1 MFLVFLWSFPGRGYR
16 VCTCVLVMIGTV
28 EGRWMG
34 KLRVDGWHL
43 EMGREVTEGVAC
55 GVAGRGVDRW
65 RRGEGGGERVTGL
78 CVRVCVCVCACVFS
92 R

>member
-34 KLRVDGWHL
+34 KLRVDGWHV
-43 EMGREVTEGVAC
+43 EMGRKVTEGVAWR
-55 GVAGRGVDRW
+55 GGAGRGPVEEWGVRESHGIV
-65 RRGEGGGERVTGL
+65 RA
-78 CVRVCVCVCACVFS
+78 RVCVRACVFS